1 MNRMCADTSKYGQV
15 RPIPTRR
22 NPDPALQRG
31 MALVMALVMLMILT
45 ILGITAMTTSSL
57 EEKMSGNIQE
67 STRAFEAAESG
78 INSAVGTAGLLNPN
92 TSSAAPVTRNY
103 DYDGKKS
110 GSAAVEAW
118 FREYT
123 PPGRS
128 KNPSEI
134 YSATNLQE
142 AHFNVKSTG
151 TTLTNARSVH
161 HQGIAQVVSKSD

>member
-1 MNRMCADTSKYGQV
+1 MNPTPAGATGYRQTRSGGQCN
-15 RPIPTRR
+15 RLSP
-22 NPDPALQRG
+22 LSQRG

-45 ILGITAMTTSSL
+45 ILGLAAMSTSSL

-78 INSAVGTAGLLNPN
+78 INSALGTTGLLNPN
-92 TSSAAPVTRNY
+92 STVTQNY
-103 DYDGKKS
+103 SYAGGKS
-110 GSAAVEAW
+110 GSATVEAS

-142 AHFNVKSTG
+142 AHFNIKSTG
-151 TTLTNARSVH
+151 TTQTNAKSVH
-161 HQGIAQVVSKSD
+161 HQGISQVVSKSD